1 MPAKCRKLGVDL
13 DKKPLEGGN
22 HGRDLMPE
30 IQRKGSGSE
39 GTSDPMSAWVDD
51 NRTPR
56 AGLRGNVQVLPSL
69 AASDGTRVMGPA
81 GRRQADSDDDNLRS
95 RTMADLAQDDCGTA
109 QDVRNLLGGVV
120 LRLSHLRGQQHSK
133 KLEAMLDSALQ
144 AARQGLCAMQSL
156 LAVARYRPSRSG
168 ILDPNACIQRIEPLL
183 HEAIGFAVQ
192 LVLVLEPGIW
202 KVKVNVDAAVLALV
216 SLSTN
221 ARDAMP
227 QGGLLRVGTANV
239 ALRGEIG
246 GLNGEFVA
254 ITVADNGTGMPEHV
268 RARAFESLSPATP
281 VGNGH
286 RLGLTQVRE
295 LARRARGAV
304 LISSAAG
311 RGTAVTLYLP
321 RAAAACARSES
332 TVQR

>member
-1 MPAKCRKLGVDL
+1 
-13 DKKPLEGGN
+13 
-22 HGRDLMPE
+22 
-30 IQRKGSGSE
+30 
-39 GTSDPMSAWVDD
+39 
-51 NRTPR
+51 
-56 AGLRGNVQVLPSL
+56 
-69 AASDGTRVMGPA
+69 
-81 GRRQADSDDDNLRS
+81 
-95 RTMADLAQDDCGTA
+95 MADLAQDDCGTA